1 MAKERIGCG
10 DGYEVA
16 MAGPPQKQ
24 FYDGAE
30 VIAAPRMIG
39 EAACYGPGSDGKP
52 EMLWSQGMSNLVVNQ
67 GRALIQNRLF
77 ASWTSYNNAALF
89 LHSAALGSNSVWT
102 NISAS
107 QVVSYGNNIPIITF
121 ATSQTTAGD
130 SGHNSISAS
139 ASYAFTASTQT
150 LSGAGILFYTTNTM
164 STNFASSDGRL
175 YCYGSFTASQVV
187 QNANTLSATITVSFS
202 SA

>member
-1 MAKERIGCG
+1 MSKEKAACG
-10 DGYEVA
+10 DNYEMA
-16 MAGPPQKQ
+16 IAGPPSKN
-24 FYDGAE
+24 YYEGAE
-30 VIAAPRMIG
+30 IIAAPRMIG
-39 EAACYGPGSDGKP
+39 EVACYGQGSDGKP
-52 EMLWSQGMSNLVVNQ
+52 EMLWSQGLSNLVVNQ

-77 ASWTSYNNAALF
+77 ASWTSYGNAALF

-107 QVVSYGNNIPIITF
+107 QVISYGNNIPIITF

-150 LSGAGILFYTTNTM
+150 LSGAGIAFYSTNTM
-164 STNFASSDGRL
+164 STNAASADIRL